1 MVSPAPAAVF
11 GELDPWGEDRLTW
24 ARSRQAPAAP
34 LGLRDS
40 TLWRARASPVPL
52 HPSCPSLLLKKPS
65 LASPSHVSL
74 MSCQRCRGW
83 GGGGAWLCTAA
94 SPHSGG
100 ALTGCRPC
108 PGAAP
113 PLPAPAPRLWPG
125 RCHTREIFKGKR
137 RHELWTH
144 QVEIVLAPSHS
155 YSSPAKPWAAPRGSQ
170 MAGQARTSSA
180 GLGAGGPALERPLV
194 GVRLLQEH
202 VVAPN

>member
-1 MVSPAPAAVF
+1 MARGSSPSSGAQGYERVSDAHGKGSGSWPSPGHSRRLGTRVLVAAPADGLGPLPVVTQVPLDHVVVSPAPAAVF

-34 LGLRDS
+34 LGLRDG
-40 TLWRARASPVPL
+40 TLWRAQRANPTSPVPL

-65 LASPSHVSL
+65 LTSPSHVSL

-94 SPHSGG
+94 SLHSGG

-113 PLPAPAPRLWPG
+113 PLPVPSPRLWPG
-125 RCHTREIFKGKR
+125 RCHT
-137 RHELWTH
+137 
-144 QVEIVLAPSHS
+144 
-155 YSSPAKPWAAPRGSQ
+155 
-170 MAGQARTSSA
+170 
-180 GLGAGGPALERPLV
+180 
-194 GVRLLQEH
+194 
-202 VVAPN
+202 